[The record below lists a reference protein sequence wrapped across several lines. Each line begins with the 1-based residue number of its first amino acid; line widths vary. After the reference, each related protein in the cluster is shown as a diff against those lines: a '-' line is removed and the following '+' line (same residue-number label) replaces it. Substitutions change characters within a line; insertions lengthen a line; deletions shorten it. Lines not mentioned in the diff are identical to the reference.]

1 LRVLH
6 IVFQCGVFYA
16 HIQELELSNALLH
29 YAVTICSDNH
39 VTYYLARAAVQLAKN
54 AIVTSEEQAIILEL
68 IYDARAY
75 SKINR
80 NQIALN
86 ELALLEE
93 QVKQG

>member
-1 LRVLH
+1 
-6 IVFQCGVFYA
+6 
-16 HIQELELSNALLH
+16 
-29 YAVTICSDNH
+29 
-39 VTYYLARAAVQLAKN
+39 
-54 AIVTSEEQAIILEL
+54 VTSEEQAIILEL